1 MSIRPVKFN
10 DDGSIDVVFDE
21 TGHTGT
27 ISAENIKYSKLM
39 DGSDNH
45 NSIVLECPDGCGSS
59 STWPVGGGADAV
71 MGQTLFVKKAHRD
84 GCGCGHV
91 EAGDEVLATSHVRLA
106 VNRTDGPGRWQY
118 VVPEQQVQVRGFAA
132 AVQEAGPGEFTE
144 TVQEANPDEFL
155 VIYRDSDR
163 MVIGA
168 GPEGEPGAGYTV
180 QAIAAE
186 EYDNLMRFDPAY
198 LSQDNKVVSSL

>member
-1 MSIRPVKFN
+1 MSIRPVQFN
-10 DDGSIDVVFDE
+10 EDGSIDVVFDE
-21 TGHTGT
+21 MGHTGT
-27 ISAENIKYSKLM
+27 ISAENVKYSKLM

-45 NSIVLECPDGCGSS
+45 ASIILECPDGCGSS

-84 GCGCGHV
+84 GCGCGFV
-91 EAGDEVLATSHVRLA
+91 DAGDEVLATSHVRLA
-106 VNRTDGPGRWQY
+106 VNRMDGPGRWQY
-118 VVPEQQVQVRGFAA
+118 VPEQQVQARGM
-132 AVQEAGPGEFTE
+132 AVA
-144 TVQEANPDEFL
+144 VQEANPDEFL
-155 VIYRDSDR
+155 VIYRDTDR

-180 QAIAAE
+180 QAIALE

-198 LSQDNKVVSSL
+198 LSQDNKIVGTAP